1 MAKQNKRTITYTLD
15 QKIKD
20 YNKYL
25 LTDPIKAKELK
36 EYIDFIEF
44 GIKQKK

>member
-1 MAKQNKRTITYTLD
+1 MAKQRKRTITYTLD

-36 EYIDFIEF
+36 EYIDYVFW
-44 GIKQKK
+44 GKKNN